1 MISILPES
9 NYAAVMAETV
19 EPYLDSRRQEM
30 DMPLSTGGT
39 LHAEV
44 YEQPDATRA
53 VVILHGYTE
62 SAEKFREMTWYF
74 LNEKFNVYA
83 IDHRGHGKSVRKI
96 SDTSITH
103 VDAFSDNL
111 RDLEEFMSGVV
122 LPRTEHLPRVLYAH
136 SMGGAIGGMTLMN
149 HPEYFARAV
158 LTAPMIAPSSAPLPR
173 WAGNLAAAF
182 MCAIGKREDR
192 AFIGKP
198 FSPENEPFETSCATS
213 RVRFDYYERK
223 RIDNAHLQNCSPTYG
238 WVQEAIGVTKVLLDP
253 AKDKQITTPLLLC
266 QASLD
271 KTVCLPEQKQFV
283 AQVPGAKLSVYPA
296 KHEIYMSTNDVMEK
310 YVPEVIEFLRGKR
323 RRQRLCLWTPQGS
336 SSLDP
341 SARDSVGDF
350 FMLCP
355 RVYPGISPLRRRPEG
370 FAIALWTA
378 SHPQLS

>member
-9 NYAAVMAETV
+9 NYAAVMTETV

-103 VDAFSDNL
+103 VDAFSDYL

-173 WAGNLAAAF
+173 WAGKLAADF
-182 MCAIGKREDR
+182 MCTIGKREDR

-198 FSPENEPFETSCATS
+198 FSPENE
-213 RVRFDYYERK
+213 
-223 RIDNAHLQNCSPTYG
+223 PTYG

-310 YVPEVIEFLRGKR
+310 YVPEVIGFLRG
-323 RRQRLCLWTPQGS
+323 
-336 SSLDP
+336 
-341 SARDSVGDF
+341 
-350 FMLCP
+350 
-355 RVYPGISPLRRRPEG
+355 
-370 FAIALWTA
+370 
-378 SHPQLS
+378 

>member
-9 NYAAVMAETV
+9 NYAAVMTETV

-103 VDAFSDNL
+103 VDAFSDYL

-173 WAGNLAAAF
+173 WAGKLAADF

-198 FSPENEPFETSCATS
+198 FSPENEPFETPAASALTTTS
-213 RVRFDYYERK
+213 ASASTTRTCRIVHPLMAGYRK
-223 RIDNAHLQNCSPTYG
+223 RLA
-238 WVQEAIGVTKVLLDP
+238 
-253 AKDKQITTPLLLC
+253 
-266 QASLD
+266 
-271 KTVCLPEQKQFV
+271 
-283 AQVPGAKLSVYPA
+283 
-296 KHEIYMSTNDVMEK
+296 
-310 YVPEVIEFLRGKR
+310 
-323 RRQRLCLWTPQGS
+323 
-336 SSLDP
+336 
-341 SARDSVGDF
+341 
-350 FMLCP
+350 
-355 RVYPGISPLRRRPEG
+355 
-370 FAIALWTA
+370 
-378 SHPQLS
+378 

>member
-103 VDAFSDNL
+103 VDAFSDYL

-173 WAGNLAAAF
+173 WAGKFAADF

-223 RIDNAHLQNCSPTYG
+223 RVENRHLQNCSPTYG
-238 WVQEAIGVTKVLLDP
+238 WVREAVSVTRKLLDP
-253 AKDKQITTPLLLC
+253 QNDAKIVTPLLLC
-266 QASLD
+266 QAGLD
-271 KTVCLPEQKQFV
+271 TIVCLPEQEQFV
-283 AQVPGAKLSVYPA
+283 AQVKGARLIRYETA
-296 KHEIYMSTNDVMEK
+296 RHEIYNSTDDVMER
-310 YVPEVIEFLRGKR
+310 YVDDVLGFL
-323 RRQRLCLWTPQGS
+323 S
-336 SSLDP
+336 
-341 SARDSVGDF
+341 
-350 FMLCP
+350 
-355 RVYPGISPLRRRPEG
+355 E
-370 FAIALWTA
+370 
-378 SHPQLS
+378 

>member
-9 NYAAVMAETV
+9 NYAAVMTETV

-103 VDAFSDNL
+103 VDAFSDYL

-173 WAGNLAAAF
+173 WAHHPRALPHPAASGA
-182 MCAIGKREDR
+182 RETHR
-192 AFIGKP
+192 AALPCLSRSF
-198 FSPENEPFETSCATS
+198 PERHGA
-213 RVRFDYYERK
+213 
-223 RIDNAHLQNCSPTYG
+223 A
-238 WVQEAIGVTKVLLDP
+238 
-253 AKDKQITTPLLLC
+253 
-266 QASLD
+266 
-271 KTVCLPEQKQFV
+271 
-283 AQVPGAKLSVYPA
+283 PGRAVSFPRRHA
-296 KHEIYMSTNDVMEK
+296 R
-310 YVPEVIEFLRGKR
+310 RGDTGSR
-323 RRQRLCLWTPQGS
+323 RRLPGYAQFLGRR
-336 SSLDP
+336 SLR
-341 SARDSVGDF
+341 AG
-350 FMLCP
+350 
-355 RVYPGISPLRRRPEG
+355 
-370 FAIALWTA
+370 A
-378 SHPQLS
+378 

>member
-9 NYAAVMAETV
+9 NYAAVMTETV

-103 VDAFSDNL
+103 VDAFSDYL

-173 WAGNLAAAF
+173 WAGKLAADF
-182 MCAIGKREDR
+182 MCTIGKREDR

-238 WVQEAIGVTKVLLDP
+238 WVQEAIGVTQVLLDP

-271 KTVCLPEQKQFV
+271 KTVCLPEQKKFV

-310 YVPEVIEFLRGKR
+310 YVPEVIGFLRG
-323 RRQRLCLWTPQGS
+323 
-336 SSLDP
+336 
-341 SARDSVGDF
+341 
-350 FMLCP
+350 
-355 RVYPGISPLRRRPEG
+355 
-370 FAIALWTA
+370 
-378 SHPQLS
+378 

>member
-9 NYAAVMAETV
+9 NYAAVMTETV

-103 VDAFSDNL
+103 VDAFSDYL

-136 SMGGAIGGMTLMN
+136 SMGGAIGGMQTRGGL
-149 HPEYFARAV
+149 HVRHRQTGRPRVHRQTVQPGERAV
-158 LTAPMIAPSSAPLPR
+158 RDILRHQPRPL
-173 WAGNLAAAF
+173 
-182 MCAIGKREDR
+182 
-192 AFIGKP
+192 
-198 FSPENEPFETSCATS
+198 
-213 RVRFDYYERK
+213 
-223 RIDNAHLQNCSPTYG
+223 
-238 WVQEAIGVTKVLLDP
+238 
-253 AKDKQITTPLLLC
+253 
-266 QASLD
+266 
-271 KTVCLPEQKQFV
+271 
-283 AQVPGAKLSVYPA
+283 
-296 KHEIYMSTNDVMEK
+296 
-310 YVPEVIEFLRGKR
+310 
-323 RRQRLCLWTPQGS
+323 
-336 SSLDP
+336 
-341 SARDSVGDF
+341 
-350 FMLCP
+350 
-355 RVYPGISPLRRRPEG
+355 
-370 FAIALWTA
+370 
-378 SHPQLS
+378 

>member
-9 NYAAVMAETV
+9 NYAAVMTETV

-44 YEQPDATRA
+44 YEQPDTTRA

-103 VDAFSDNL
+103 VDAFSDYL

-122 LPRTEHLPRVLYAH
+122 LPRTERLPRVLYAH

-173 WAGNLAAAF
+173 WAGKLAADF

-271 KTVCLPEQKQFV
+271 KTVCLRSRNN
-283 AQVPGAKLSVYPA
+283 LSRKSPVRNFPF
-296 KHEIYMSTNDVMEK
+296 IPRSTK
-310 YVPEVIEFLRGKR
+310 S
-323 RRQRLCLWTPQGS
+323 T
-336 SSLDP
+336 
-341 SARDSVGDF
+341 
-350 FMLCP
+350 CP
-355 RVYPGISPLRRRPEG
+355 R
-370 FAIALWTA
+370 TM
-378 SHPQLS
+378 